1 LTNPRSKK
9 LSLYTRKVAEAAF
22 EWQIGM
28 GRTIGI
34 DLGTTNSAGAV
45 LKDGKVK
52 LVPASEGATP
62 YGKMFPSV
70 VAFRENG
77 EIVIGKKAQAYAYI
91 HPDRTVRW
99 IKRRIGTDYAVEI
112 DGHKYTSSEISAL
125 IIKKIRKDAETYLG
139 EKIDKAVISTP
150 AYFNNNQRNATKEAG
165 EKAGLEVLRVISEP
179 TAASLAYGL
188 DKMGQNLKVAVLDL
202 GSGTFDVTILQ
213 MSNGIF
219 KVLSTSGDTHL
230 GGKDMDDRILD
241 YLVKEVEER
250 CNTDVRN
257 DQRILNKLRDA
268 AELAKIHLS
277 SKCSTTVKT
286 QINIERT
293 KINPSIVLTR
303 DMLEELIRPE
313 LNRLQ
318 YPLGQALKDSG
329 LGSRDIDRLV
339 LVGGP
344 TRMPIVRKYFR
355 DFFPTLEPEKGIDPM
370 GIVAVGASIQASVL
384 KGEMRDMLLLDVTP
398 LSLGV
403 ETSGGIFTRLIKRNT
418 TIPTE
423 ARMVFATE
431 EDDQTLMMIH
441 VLQGEREMAKDNIS
455 LGLFKLDGILPAPRH
470 EQKVEVAFKIDA
482 DGLLGVSAEILE
494 TGKKETI
501 RVLKS
506 TALSTEEITRMVIE
520 ATKFNDLDEKRKE
533 NIEIRCRAKNV
544 IYEANK
550 VIEEIIGR
558 ISEKEKYDLEG
569 TLSRLEG
576 ALKSGNVQKIKKYVG
591 MLVAHTNG
599 MTTKVKMV
607 SQAKALAF
615 AAEKRLG
622 DKASSEERREITE
635 RVKMLEET
643 PYRHVEKEMNKLK
656 EMIILLEAK
665 R

>member
-1 LTNPRSKK
+1 
-9 LSLYTRKVAEAAF
+9 
-22 EWQIGM
+22 M

-34 DLGTTNSAGAV
+34 DLGTTNSAAAV

-70 VAFRENG
+70 VAFREDG
-77 EIVIGKKAQAYAYI
+77 QIIIGKNARAYAYI
-91 HPDRTVRW
+91 RPDRTIRW

-112 DGHKYTSSEISAL
+112 DGHKYTSQEISAL
-125 IIKKIRKDAETYLG
+125 MIKKIKKDAETYLG

-165 EKAGLEVLRVISEP
+165 EIAGLEVLRVISEP

-188 DKMGQNLKVAVLDL
+188 DRIGQNLKIVVLDL

-250 CNTDVRN
+250 YNVDVRN

-268 AELAKIHLS
+268 GELAKIHLS
-277 SKCSTTVKT
+277 NRCSTTVKT
-286 QINIERT
+286 QINIEGT
-293 KINPSIVLTR
+293 EINPSIVLAR
-303 DMLEELIRPE
+303 DKLEELIKPE

-329 LGSRDIDRLV
+329 LGSQDIDKLV

-344 TRMPIVRKYFR
+344 TRMPMVRRYFK
-355 DFFPTLEPEKGIDPM
+355 DFFSRLEPEKGIDPM
-370 GIVAVGASIQASVL
+370 GIVAVGACIQASVL
-384 KGEMRDMLLLDVTP
+384 EGEMRDMLLLDVTP

-423 ARMVFATE
+423 ACMVFATE
-431 EDDQTLMMIH
+431 EDDQTSMMIH

-455 LGLFKLDGILPAPRH
+455 LGLFKLDGILPAPRY
-470 EQKVEVAFKIDA
+470 EQKVEVTFKIDA
-482 DGLLGVSAEILE
+482 DGILGVSAEILE
-494 TGKKETI
+494 TGKKETLK
-501 RVLKS
+501 VLKS
-506 TALSTEEITRMVIE
+506 TALSGEEITRMIIE

-533 NIEIRCRAKNV
+533 IIEIRCRAKNV
-544 IYEANK
+544 IYEAKK
-550 VIEEIIGR
+550 VIEELIGK
-558 ISEKEKYDLEG
+558 ITEKEKWTLEE
-569 TLSRLEG
+569 TLGRLEG
-576 ALKSGNVQKIKKYVG
+576 ALNSSSAQKIKDYID
-591 MLVAHTNG
+591 MLVEQTNG
-599 MTTKVKMV
+599 MAMKVKMV
-607 SQAKALAF
+607 SQAKILAF
-615 AAEKRLG
+615 AVEKRLG
-622 DKASSEERREITE
+622 DTAYSEERRKITE
-635 RVKMLEET
+635 TIKRLEEA
-643 PYRHVEKEMNKLK
+643 PYRDTEKEMNKLR
-656 EMIILLEAK
+656 EMITLLEAEQ
-665 R
+665 

>member
-1 LTNPRSKK
+1 
-9 LSLYTRKVAEAAF
+9 
-22 EWQIGM
+22 M

-34 DLGTTNSAGAV
+34 DLGTTNSAAAV
-45 LKDGKVK
+45 LKDGKVR

-70 VAFRENG
+70 VAFKEDG
-77 EIVIGKKAQAYAYI
+77 EIIIGKNAQAYAYI
-91 HPDRTVRW
+91 RPDRTIRW

-112 DGHKYTSSEISAL
+112 DGHKYTSQEISAL
-125 IIKKIRKDAETYLG
+125 MIKKIKKDAETYLG

-165 EKAGLEVLRVISEP
+165 EIAGLEVLRVISEP

-188 DKMGQNLKVAVLDL
+188 DKIGQNLKIAVLDL

-213 MSNGIF
+213 MSNGIL

-250 CNTDVRN
+250 YNVDVRN
-257 DQRILNKLRDA
+257 DQRILNKIRDA
-268 AELAKIHLS
+268 GELAKIHLS
-277 SKCSTTVKT
+277 SRCSTTVKT
-286 QINIERT
+286 QINIEGT
-293 KINPSIVLTR
+293 EINPSIVLAR
-303 DMLEELIRPE
+303 DKLEELIKPE

-329 LGSRDIDRLV
+329 LGSQDIDKLV

-344 TRMPIVRKYFR
+344 TRMPIVRRYFK
-355 DFFPTLEPEKGIDPM
+355 DFFSRLEPEKGIDPM
-370 GIVAVGASIQASVL
+370 GIVAIGACIQASVL

-423 ARMVFATE
+423 ACMVFATE
-431 EDDQTLMMIH
+431 EDDQTSMMIH

-455 LGLFKLDGILPAPRH
+455 LGLFKLDRIMPAPRH
-470 EQKVEVAFKIDA
+470 EQKVEVTFKIDA
-482 DGLLGVSAEILE
+482 DGILSVSAEILE

-501 RVLKS
+501 KVLKS
-506 TALSTEEITRMVIE
+506 TALSAEEITRMIIE

-533 NIEIRCRAKNV
+533 NIEIRCRAKNT
-544 IYEANK
+544 IYAAKK
-550 VIEEIIGR
+550 VIEEIIGK
-558 ISEKEKYDLEG
+558 ITEKEKWTLEE
-569 TLSRLEG
+569 TLGRLEG
-576 ALKSGNVQKIKKYVG
+576 ALNSNNAQKIKDYID
-591 MLVAHTNG
+591 MLVEQTNG
-599 MTTKVKMV
+599 MTMKVKMV
-607 SQAKALAF
+607 SQAKTLAF
-615 AAEKRLG
+615 AVEKRLG
-622 DKASSEERREITE
+622 DKASSEERREVTE
-635 RVKMLEET
+635 TIKRLEKA
-643 PYRHVEKEMNKLK
+643 PYRHTEKEMNKLK
-656 EMIILLEAK
+656 EMIILLEAEE
-665 R
+665 

>member
-1 LTNPRSKK
+1 
-9 LSLYTRKVAEAAF
+9 
-22 EWQIGM
+22 M

-34 DLGTTNSAGAV
+34 DLGTTNSAAAV

-52 LVPASEGATP
+52 LVPAPEGATP

-70 VAFRENG
+70 VAFREDG
-77 EIVIGKKAQAYAYI
+77 EIIIGKNAQAYAYI
-91 HPDRTVRW
+91 RPDRTIRW

-112 DGHKYTSSEISAL
+112 DGHKYTSQEISAL
-125 IIKKIRKDAETYLG
+125 MIKKIKKDAETYLG
-139 EKIDKAVISTP
+139 EEIDKAVISTP
-150 AYFNNNQRNATKEAG
+150 AYFNNNKRNATKEAG
-165 EKAGLEVLRVISEP
+165 EIAGLEVLRVISEP

-188 DKMGQNLKVAVLDL
+188 DRIGQNLKIVVLDL

-250 CNTDVRN
+250 YNVDVRN

-268 AELAKIHLS
+268 GELAKIHLS
-277 SKCSTTVKT
+277 NRCSTTVKT
-286 QINIERT
+286 QINIEGT
-293 KINPSIVLTR
+293 EINPSIVLAR
-303 DMLEELIRPE
+303 DKIEELIKPE

-329 LGSRDIDRLV
+329 LGSQEIDKLV

-344 TRMPIVRKYFR
+344 TRMPIVRRYFK
-355 DFFPTLEPEKGIDPM
+355 DFFSRLEPEKGIDPM
-370 GIVAVGASIQASVL
+370 GIVAVGACIQASVL

-423 ARMVFATE
+423 ACMVFATE
-431 EDDQTLMMIH
+431 EDDQTSMMIH

-455 LGLFKLDGILPAPRH
+455 LGLFKLDGILPAPRY
-470 EQKVEVAFKIDA
+470 EQKVEVTFKIDA
-482 DGLLGVSAEILE
+482 DGILGVSAEILE

-501 RVLKS
+501 KVLKS
-506 TALSTEEITRMVIE
+506 TALSAEEITRMIIG

-533 NIEIRCRAKNV
+533 IIETRCRAKNV
-544 IYEANK
+544 IYETKKA
-550 VIEEIIGR
+550 IEELIGK
-558 ISEKEKYDLEG
+558 ITEKEKWTLEE
-569 TLSRLEG
+569 TLGRLEG
-576 ALKSGNVQKIKKYVG
+576 ALNNSNAQKIKDYIE
-591 MLVAHTNG
+591 MLVEQTNG
-599 MTTKVKMV
+599 MAMKVKMV
-607 SQAKALAF
+607 SQAKILAF
-615 AAEKRLG
+615 AVEKRLG
-622 DKASSEERREITE
+622 NKASSEERRKITE
-635 RVKMLEET
+635 TIKRLEEV
-643 PYRHVEKEMNKLK
+643 PYRDTEKEMNKLK
-656 EMIILLEAK
+656 EMITLLEAEQ
-665 R
+665 

>member
-1 LTNPRSKK
+1 
-9 LSLYTRKVAEAAF
+9 
-22 EWQIGM
+22 M

-34 DLGTTNSAGAV
+34 DLGTTNSAAAV

-70 VAFRENG
+70 VAFREDG
-77 EIVIGKKAQAYAYI
+77 QIIIGKNARAYAYI
-91 HPDRTVRW
+91 RPDRTIRW

-112 DGHKYTSSEISAL
+112 DGHKYTSQEISAL
-125 IIKKIRKDAETYLG
+125 MIKKIKKDAETYLG

-165 EKAGLEVLRVISEP
+165 EIAGLEVLRVISEP

-188 DKMGQNLKVAVLDL
+188 DRIGQNLKIVVLDL

-250 CNTDVRN
+250 YNVDVRN

-268 AELAKIHLS
+268 GELAKIHLS
-277 SKCSTTVKT
+277 SRRSTTVKT
-286 QINIERT
+286 QINIEGT
-293 KINPSIVLTR
+293 EINPSIVLAR
-303 DMLEELIRPE
+303 DKLEELIKPE

-329 LGSRDIDRLV
+329 LGSQAIDKLV

-344 TRMPIVRKYFR
+344 TRMPMVRRYFKG
-355 DFFPTLEPEKGIDPM
+355 FFSRLEPEKGIDPM
-370 GIVAVGASIQASVL
+370 GIVAVGACIQASVL
-384 KGEMRDMLLLDVTP
+384 EGEMRDMLLLDVTP

-423 ARMVFATE
+423 ACMVFATE
-431 EDDQTLMMIH
+431 EDDQTSMMIH

-455 LGLFKLDGILPAPRH
+455 LGLFKLDGILPAPRY
-470 EQKVEVAFKIDA
+470 EQKVEVTFKIDA
-482 DGLLGVSAEILE
+482 DGILGVSAEILE

-501 RVLKS
+501 KVLKS
-506 TALSTEEITRMVIE
+506 TALSGEEITRMIIE

-533 NIEIRCRAKNV
+533 IIEIRCRAKNV
-544 IYEANK
+544 IYEAKK
-550 VIEEIIGR
+550 VIEELIGK
-558 ISEKEKYDLEG
+558 ITEKEKWTLEE
-569 TLSRLEG
+569 TLGRLEG
-576 ALKSGNVQKIKKYVG
+576 ALNSSSAQKIKDYID
-591 MLVAHTNG
+591 MLVEQTNG
-599 MTTKVKMV
+599 MAMKVKMV
-607 SQAKALAF
+607 SQAKILAF
-615 AAEKRLG
+615 AVEKRLG
-622 DKASSEERREITE
+622 DTAYSEERRKITE
-635 RVKMLEET
+635 TIKRLEEA
-643 PYRHVEKEMNKLK
+643 PYRDTEKEMNKLR
-656 EMIILLEAK
+656 EMITLLEAEQ
-665 R
+665 

>member
-1 LTNPRSKK
+1 
-9 LSLYTRKVAEAAF
+9 
-22 EWQIGM
+22 M

-34 DLGTTNSAGAV
+34 DLGTTNSAAAV

-70 VAFRENG
+70 VAFREDG
-77 EIVIGKKAQAYAYI
+77 EIVIGKNAQAYAYI
-91 HPDRTVRW
+91 RPDRTIRW
-99 IKRRIGTDYAVEI
+99 IKRKIGTNYTVEI
-112 DGHKYTSSEISAL
+112 DGYKYTSPEISAL
-125 IIKKIRKDAETYLG
+125 IIKKIKKDAETYLG

-165 EKAGLEVLRVISEP
+165 EKAGFEVLRVISEP

-188 DKMGQNLKVAVLDL
+188 DKIGQNLKIAVLDL

-213 MSNGIF
+213 MNNGIF
-219 KVLSTSGDTHL
+219 RVLSTSGDTHL

-250 CNTDVRN
+250 YNVDVRN

-268 AELAKIHLS
+268 GELAKIHLS
-277 SKCSTTVKT
+277 SRRSTTVKT
-286 QINIERT
+286 QINIEGT
-293 KINPSIVLTR
+293 EINPSIVLAR
-303 DMLEELIRPE
+303 DKLEELIKPE
-313 LNRLQ
+313 LDRLQ

-329 LGSRDIDRLV
+329 LSSQDIDRLV

-344 TRMPIVRKYFR
+344 TRMPIVRRCFK
-355 DFFPTLEPEKGIDPM
+355 DFFSRLEPERGIDPM
-370 GIVAVGASIQASVL
+370 GIVAIGACIQASVL
-384 KGEMRDMLLLDVTP
+384 KGEMRDMLLLDVAP

-423 ARMVFATE
+423 ACMVFATE
-431 EDDQTLMMIH
+431 EDDQTSMMIH
-441 VLQGEREMAKDNIS
+441 VLQGEREMAKDNMS
-455 LGLFKLDGILPAPRH
+455 LGLFKLEGILPASRY
-470 EQKVEVAFKIDA
+470 EQKVEVTFKIDA
-482 DGLLGVSAEILE
+482 DGILGVSAEILE

-506 TALSTEEITRMVIE
+506 TALSAEEITRMIIE

-544 IYEANK
+544 IYEAKK
-550 VIEEIIGR
+550 VIEEVTGKIT
-558 ISEKEKYDLEG
+558 EKEKYALEE

-576 ALKSGNVQKIKKYVG
+576 TLNSGNVQKIKDYID
-591 MLVAHTNG
+591 MLVEQTNG
-599 MTTKVKMV
+599 VTMKVKMV

-635 RVKMLEET
+635 TIKRLEEAS
-643 PYRHVEKEMNKLK
+643 YRHAEKEMNKLK

-665 R
+665 Q